1 MTRVHY
7 KPGRLAMW
15 ALVWGLGGGTMLVG
29 RAGDGSTLDTAMGI
43 ALLAMGVLAGAA
55 AMDMRPAL
63 AADCNGLTVRTLF
76 ARRTIRWSE
85 LLVVTIEQRYLRLWG
100 IVPIARRD
108 YLSFLVQ
115 GGAMGTKRMRL
126 LGSWLALP
134 PGGLVQLRE
143 TILAARGAAGN
154 APMHSLPASDGPNDG
169 SEFDPD
175 AAIARYLSAKA
186 SEPIAPSPALAL
198 AKRADPPTST
208 AHPARP
214 SFGRRVAPTRFPG

>member
-1 MTRVHY
+1 MTTVHY

-29 RAGDGSTLDTAMGI
+29 RAGDSSTLDTATGV

-55 AMDMRPAL
+55 AMDLRPAL
-63 AADCNGLTVRTLF
+63 AADSNGLTVRTLF

-100 IVPIARRD
+100 IVPIARRE
-108 YLSFLVQ
+108 YLSFLAQ
-115 GGAMGTKRMRL
+115 GGAIGSKRMRL

-143 TILAARGAAGN
+143 TILAARGAAGH

-186 SEPIAPSPALAL
+186 SKSVAPSPALAP
-198 AKRADPPTST
+198 ADRAAAPTT
-208 AHPARP
+208 TPHPARP
-214 SFGRRVAPTRFPG
+214 SFGRRVATNRFPG